1 MTYGL
6 NYVTPSDLFNY
17 GFKLTKNDNYIY
29 RVIGHSGFKSKIYVY
44 FQIDLDENMIT
55 YEVKKEDGSIYY
67 PYYNCYFANKVRDN
81 IDKAIDSEMKKM
93 KKKGILK

>member
-29 RVIGHSGFKSKIYVY
+29 RVVGHSGFKSKIYVY
-44 FQIDLDENMIT
+44 FQIDLDENRIT
-55 YEVKKEDGSIYY
+55 YEV
-67 PYYNCYFANKVRDN
+67 R
-81 IDKAIDSEMKKM
+81 KM
-93 KKKGILK
+93 DQFIIRIIIVILLTKYVITLIK